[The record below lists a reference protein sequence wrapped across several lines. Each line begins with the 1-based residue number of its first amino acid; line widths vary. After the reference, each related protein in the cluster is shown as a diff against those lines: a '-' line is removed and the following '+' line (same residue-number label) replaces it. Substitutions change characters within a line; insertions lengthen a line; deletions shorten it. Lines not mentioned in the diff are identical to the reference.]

1 MIGVRVVDITKSNI
15 YDATSQDIILISYP
29 PGGFGHFIYYVLSEF
44 ADRTVKIDNSQFKFS
59 ADGNSHSAL
68 EYTNAF
74 WHEPDDYD
82 LKLLRTVDVSGKKIL
97 VRCDPGLKIPGDL
110 VYTKTDKIFPNAT
123 VIRNILNDNTAFLI
137 YDMASKKIVDN
148 DIFQSCEELINLNWS
163 DRSENYARR
172 EFYTLAYKNLK
183 LNKIFSNL
191 CRWRFLDKPNLI
203 NFSLEDLIADPYQSI
218 CSLIKRLDMKVV
230 QESKLKTLCADWSKQ
245 HLIYT
250 FSYSLW
256 PQIEHALDTNLNFD
270 LSNITDLKTQGYINY
285 RIEEKFNIKIPV
297 YDYKNWFKDV
307 IEINEMIGK
316 ISIAE

>member
-1 MIGVRVVDITKSNI
+1 MLVVDITKSNL

-29 PGGFGHFIYYVLSEF
+29 PGGFGHFIYYILSEF

-59 ADGNSHSAL
+59 AGGNSHSAL

-74 WHEPDDYD
+74 WHDPDDYD
-82 LKLLRTVDVSGKKIL
+82 LKLLTTVDVSDKKIL
-97 VRCDPGLKIPGDL
+97 VRCDPGLEMPGDL

-137 YDMASKKIVDN
+137 YDMALKKIVDN
-148 DIFQSCEELINLNWS
+148 DIFQSCEKLINLNWS
-163 DRSENYARR
+163 DSSENYARR
-172 EFYTLAYKNLK
+172 EFYTLAYRNLK

-191 CRWRFLDKPNLI
+191 CRWQFLDKPNLI
-203 NFSLEDLIADPYQSI
+203 NFSLDDLIADPYQSI

-230 QESKLKTLCADWSKQ
+230 QESKLKTLCAEWSEK
-245 HLIYT
+245 HL
-250 FSYSLW
+250 SYIVGYSSW

-270 LSNITDLKTQGYINY
+270 LSDITDLKTQGYINY
-285 RIEEKFNIKIPV
+285 RIEEKFNIVIPV

>member
-1 MIGVRVVDITKSNI
+1 VVVITKSNL
-15 YDATSQDIILISYP
+15 YDTTSRDIILISYP

-59 ADGNSHSAL
+59 GGGNSHSAL
-68 EYTNAF
+68 EYTNVF
-74 WHEPDDYD
+74 WHDPDAYD
-82 LKLLRTVDVSGKKIL
+82 LKLLATVDVSDRKIL

-137 YDMASKKIVDN
+137 YDMALKKIVDN
-148 DIFQSCEELINLNWS
+148 DIFQSCEESINLNWS
-163 DRSENYARR
+163 DSSENYARR
-172 EFYTLAYKNLK
+172 EFYTLAYRNLK
-183 LNKIFSNL
+183 SNKIFSNL
-191 CRWRFLDKPNLI
+191 CRWQFLDKPNLI

-230 QESKLKTLCADWSKQ
+230 QESKLKTLCAEWSEK
-245 HLIYT
+245 HLSYT
-250 FSYSLW
+250 VSYSLW

-297 YDYKNWFKDV
+297 YDYKNWFKD
-307 IEINEMIGK
+307 IHEINEMIGK